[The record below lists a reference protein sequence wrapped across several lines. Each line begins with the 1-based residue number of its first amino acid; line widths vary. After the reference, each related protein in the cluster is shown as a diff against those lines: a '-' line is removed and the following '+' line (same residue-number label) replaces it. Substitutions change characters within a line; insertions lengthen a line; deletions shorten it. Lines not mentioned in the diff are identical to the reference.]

1 MAIFAARYA
10 KAFADVVAEFH
21 LGAPA
26 VDKQL
31 QAFLDAWDE
40 SKELREV
47 FGDPSVPAVQKV
59 AVLDAM
65 HSKLHLAPQVR
76 NFLAVLVQH
85 DRITA
90 VHEVVD
96 EYRKELQARLGIHH
110 AQVTTARPL
119 NAEDKAA
126 LLEQIGQL
134 IKSSGGQVEATFTQD
149 PSILGGVVV
158 RIGSTVYDG
167 SILGRVERLREALS
181 A

>member
-21 LGAPA
+21 LGASD

-40 SKELREV
+40 SKDLREV
-47 FGDPSVPAVQKV
+47 YGDPSVPVAQKV
-59 AVLDAM
+59 AVLDGM
-65 HSKLHLAPQVR
+65 QSKLHLAPQVR
-76 NFLAVLVQH
+76 NLIAVLIQH
-85 DRITA
+85 DRISA

-96 EYRKELQARLGIHH
+96 EYRRELQARLGIHH
-110 AQVTTARPL
+110 AYVTTARPL
-119 NAEDKAA
+119 RAEDKAA
-126 LLEQIGQL
+126 LLEQLGKLTKSKEGQ
-134 IKSSGGQVEATFTQD
+134 IEATFTQD